1 MNGKP
6 SDSCRDV
13 GPSIRSGGAADPAVS
28 CPGAPYDKDAAMA
41 GKQAPARRTQAPAS
55 HPHVPA
61 GDTAAGATSVAPGLV
76 IVKRSISDS
85 EMDAAMARV
94 QAPPLVERKFH
105 VAGY

>member
-1 MNGKP
+1 
-6 SDSCRDV
+6 
-13 GPSIRSGGAADPAVS
+13 
-28 CPGAPYDKDAAMA
+28 MA

-61 GDTAAGATSVAPGLV
+61 GDTAAGATSLAPGLV
-76 IVKRSISDS
+76 IVKRSISNS